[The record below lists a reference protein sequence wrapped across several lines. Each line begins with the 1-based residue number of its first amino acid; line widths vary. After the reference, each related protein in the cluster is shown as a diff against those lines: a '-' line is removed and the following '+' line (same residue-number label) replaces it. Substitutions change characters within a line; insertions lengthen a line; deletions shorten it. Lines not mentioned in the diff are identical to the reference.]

1 MIIYAV
7 VSRSIV
13 RKSICGLVWVFHEAS
28 EQVKKKAIIS
38 VFFSYLQTF
47 TGLRTLKHITK
58 LNNTLSEVLAEF
70 FLA

>member
-28 EQVKKKAIIS
+28 EQVKKKSIIS
-38 VFFSYLQTF
+38 VFLVICRHLQVYALF
-47 TGLRTLKHITK
+47 KHITK
-58 LNNTLSEVLAEF
+58 SNNTLSEVIAEF
-70 FLA
+70 LLA